1 MGARHLFAM
10 RGRKRAAEE
19 GDGARE
25 GGGNACEG
33 TSSARVARARDDG
46 DARGGEDAVEEDVV
60 KVRRS
65 RGASVALSSVFFLRV
80 FACVRAYD

>member
-1 MGARHLFAM
+1 M

-25 GGGNACEG
+25 GDGNTCGEG
-33 TSSARVARARDDG
+33 MSSARVARARDDG

-65 RGASVALSSVFFLRV
+65 RVACAWRSRMFVRV
-80 FACVRAYD
+80 CARACAR

>member
-1 MGARHLFAM
+1 M

-19 GDGARE
+19 GERARE
-25 GGGNACEG
+25 GGVNAREG

-46 DARGGEDAVEEDVV
+46 DGRGVEDAVEGDVV

-65 RGASVALSSVFFLRV
+65 RGACAGRSRMFVRV
-80 FACVRAYD
+80 CARACAR

>member
-1 MGARHLFAM
+1 M

-25 GGGNACEG
+25 GDGNACGEG

-65 RGASVALSSVFFLRV
+65 RGRRGVLECF
-80 FACVRAYD
+80 FACVCVRARV

>member
-1 MGARHLFAM
+1 M

-25 GGGNACEG
+25 GDGNACGEG

-65 RGASVALSSVFFLRV
+65 RGTGVAFSNVF
-80 FACVRAYD
+80 FACVCVRARV